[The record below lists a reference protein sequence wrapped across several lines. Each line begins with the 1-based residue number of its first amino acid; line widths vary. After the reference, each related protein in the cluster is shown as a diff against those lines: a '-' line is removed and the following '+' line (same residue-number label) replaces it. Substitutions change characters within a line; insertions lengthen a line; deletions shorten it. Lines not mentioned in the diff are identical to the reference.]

1 MGKKKQPPPAPP
13 PGTMQVQIPPFCHP
27 YTTVQLESPA
37 GSIRVQVPRGATSD
51 KSYNDTF
58 DVRRPDQPTPP
69 PGTILVTVPQ
79 GTPPGATLQVT
90 APGGQ
95 PLMAQVPPGLGPGSQ
110 FALNVPGLQKN
121 YQDYTVIPHAERQA
135 SAGEITEHPAM
146 VTRIKSHFLGCGD
159 SDQYEAAEKPA
170 KDCCGIPC
178 FCFKTNRQRADLI
191 LKKFS
196 PTPVDR
202 ATPGG
207 VVKVNGRVVA
217 TDGHLRAPCSGRS
230 CVYYEVRVE
239 QYVTTYDDFGFAH
252 SAWMPLVRVVKGID
266 FALEAGGVTCHV
278 DQVRA
283 GLRAASGFDYFVG
296 GPVTADGQGL
306 KGVSGHVP
314 PELYDQIQEW
324 LRAAGC
330 VMNACRG
337 AANAWQG
344 GLRVSEK
351 AFVVGE
357 PLACCGRLV
366 RQGGKLVL
374 AAATRDA
381 VPKEERS
388 RWTSDER
395 NAWHEILEP
404 ANACGP
410 KDFCIPLWIGCI
422 PYGVILTCCDCHRL
436 PCRKGKRGPAV
447 LASSDP
453 ADLEGGGADPY
464 FEGGGSAPGPAA
476 MAERET
482 EVMAEGVVVGV

>member
-13 PGTMQVQIPPFCHP
+13 QGTMQVQIPPFCHP
-27 YTTVQLESPA
+27 NTTVQLESPA
-37 GSIRVQVPRGATSD
+37 GTIRVQVPRGATSD

-69 PGTILVTVPQ
+69 PGTILVTVPA

-90 APGGQ
+90 TPDGQ
-95 PLMAQVPPGLGPGSQ
+95 PLMAQVPPGIAPGGQ
-110 FALNVPGLQKN
+110 FALAVPGLQKN
-121 YQDYTVIPHAERQA
+121 YEDYTIIPQNEKNA
-135 SAGEITEHPAM
+135 SAGELTEHPAM
-146 VTRIKSHFLGCGD
+146 VMRLKSHFLGCGD
-159 SDQYEAAEKPA
+159 SDQYETAPKPN
-170 KDCCGIPC
+170 KGCCGIPC
-178 FCFKTNRQRADLI
+178 FFAKTNRQRADLV

-217 TDGHLRAPCSGRS
+217 TDGHLRAPCSGRP

-239 QYVTTYDDFGFAH
+239 QWVSGDEFAQ
-252 SAWMPLVRVVKGID
+252 WMPVVRVVKGID
-266 FALEAGGVTCHV
+266 FGLEAGGVTCHV

-296 GPVTADGQGL
+296 QHVTADGQGL

-357 PLACCGRLV
+357 PLACCGRLG

-381 VPKEERS
+381 VPKEERI

>member
-296 GPVTADGQGL
+296 GPVQADGASL
-306 KGVSGHVP
+306 EGVSGHIP
-314 PELYDQIQEW
+314 PELLDKSYEW
-324 LRAAGC
+324 LRATGY
-330 VMNACRG
+330 VKNACSG
-337 AANAWQG
+337 VEPWQG
-344 GLRVSEK
+344 GIRVSEK

>member
-1 MGKKKQPPPAPP
+1 MGKKKKPPPAPP

-27 YTTVQLESPA
+27 NTKVQLESPA
-37 GSIRVQVPRGATSD
+37 GTIRVQVPRGAASD

-69 PGTILVTVPQ
+69 PGTILVTVPA
-79 GTPPGATLQVT
+79 GTPPGATLKVT

-95 PLMAQVPPGLGPGSQ
+95 PLMAQVPPGIAPGGQ
-110 FALNVPGLQKN
+110 FALAVPGLQKN
-121 YQDYTVIPHAERQA
+121 YEDYTIIPQAEKNA

-146 VTRIKSHFLGCGD
+146 VTRLKSHFLGCGD
-159 SDQYEAAEKPA
+159 SDQYETWVKPA

-178 FCFKTNRQRADLI
+178 FFFKTNRQRADLI

-217 TDGHLRAPCSGRS
+217 TDGHLRAPCSGRP

-239 QYVTTYDDFGFAH
+239 QWVVTEDA
-252 SAWMPLVRVVKGID
+252 AQWMPTVRVVKGID
-266 FALEAGGVTCHV
+266 FGLEAGGVTCHV
-278 DQVRA
+278 DQARA

-296 GPVTADGQGL
+296 GRVTADGMGL
-306 KGVSGHVP
+306 KDVSCCVP
-314 PELYDQIQEW
+314 PELLEQCEEW
-324 LRAAGC
+324 KRRAYGC
-330 VMNACRG
+330 VKSWADG
-337 AANAWQG
+337 VGLYQG

-357 PLACCGRLV
+357 PLACCGRLE
-366 RQGGKLVL
+366 RQGGKLIL
-374 AAATRDA
+374 SAATRDA

-388 RWTSDER
+388 RWTSNER
-395 NAWHEILEP
+395 RAWHELLEP

-410 KDFCIPLWIGCI
+410 KDFWIAFWIGCF
-422 PYGVILTCCDCHRL
+422 PFGVNLTCCDCHRFT
-436 PCRKGKRGPAV
+436 KGKRGPAV

-453 ADLEGGGADPY
+453 ADLVEGGAGAPP
-464 FEGGGSAPGPAA
+464 ETAA

-482 EVMAEGVVVGV
+482 EVMVEGVVVGV